1 MPTQMVMVAMAATD
15 KRLEP
20 HALAV
25 RHIGLVNWLGLWT
38 LYSKEVQ
45 RFAKVWGQTIF
56 APMITSL
63 LFLAI
68 FSLAL
73 GGAVRTIG
81 DLPFLQF
88 LAPGLVMMAIVQ
100 NSFANCSSTIMVGKI
115 QGVIVD
121 VLMPPLSAAELV
133 LAYALGGVSRGLV
146 VGAAVTIA
154 MSFFAPMEIVHVW
167 AIIFF
172 SLTGALTLSLVGI
185 IAGIWA
191 EKFDRMAVIQNF
203 IITPLAFLSGTFY
216 SVERLP
222 GIWYTFSQI
231 DPFFYM
237 IDGFRYGFIGRSDGS
252 PLIGVLVMIGL
263 DIGLAFVAYQMF
275 SRGYKIKS

>member
-1 MPTQMVMVAMAATD
+1 MSDEQ
-15 KRLEP
+15 LEP
-20 HALAV
+20 HALTV
-25 RHIGLVNWLGLWT
+25 RHIGVVNWLGLWT
-38 LYSKEVQ
+38 LYAKEVR
-45 RFAKVWGQTIF
+45 RFTKVWGQTIF
-56 APMITSL
+56 APMVTSL

-100 NSFANCSSTIMVGKI
+100 NSFANCASTIMTAKI

-121 VLMPPLSAAELV
+121 VLMPPLSAGELV
-133 LAYALGGVSRGLV
+133 LAFAMGGVTRGLA
-146 VGAAVTIA
+146 VGLSVAVG
-154 MSFFAPMEIVHVW
+154 MSFFAPMEIMHVW
-167 AIIFF
+167 AIVFF
-172 SLTGALTLSLVGI
+172 AVSGALALSLTGV
-185 IAGIWA
+185 IAGVWA

-203 IITPLAFLSGTFY
+203 FITPLAFLSGTFY

-222 GIWYTFSQI
+222 GIWHTLSQV

-237 IDGFRYGFIGRSDGS
+237 IDGFRYGFIGHSDAS
-252 PLIGVLVMIGL
+252 PLIGVAVMIGL
-263 DIGLAFVAYQMF
+263 DLVLGYVAYQMF
-275 SRGYKIKS
+275 ARGYKIKS

>member
-25 RHIGLVNWLGLWT
+25 RHIGQVNWLGLWT